1 MEDIVSKL
9 VALLEDKPYLIL
21 DDETIKAYIEDNM
34 DKLIEEIREEVIRY
48 RSIDLFLDE
57 IEEDINAEIS

>member
-21 DDETIKAYIEDNM
+21 DDDTIKGYIEDN
-34 DKLIEEIREEVIRY
+34 IEELIDKIREEVDQCR
-48 RSIDLFLDE
+48 
-57 IEEDINAEIS
+57 N